1 MNDHSKISGQE
12 QAVKILSKSLA
23 TGLISHAYLF
33 IGAEGIGKM
42 HTAKLFAESIISQ
55 SDKDAHLFFK
65 DNIHPDIL
73 IIEKKADKTVIT
85 IEQITSEIEPWLAL
99 KPFRASRR
107 VVIIRDAHLMRN
119 EAANSLLKILEE
131 PPGYAVIILISDE
144 NRILETVLSRCQ
156 VIRFFAVNERTIE
169 KLLLNRGVEPDRAYR
184 ASRLAGGN
192 ISRAIKFAGD
202 DDFSSKWDLA
212 REIVTKLSSQDRLEI
227 FLGAEKMDSDAD
239 FICSMIETVLR
250 DIYIFQATGEENALV
265 IPENLLIAKKM
276 KKLNESKVKEGIKNI
291 ARLRELYRTNVN
303 VLTIN
308 INICWVLWEAL
319 QD

>member
-1 MNDHSKISGQE
+1 M
-12 QAVKILSKSLA
+12 
-23 TGLISHAYLF
+23 
-33 IGAEGIGKM
+33 
-42 HTAKLFAESIISQ
+42 
-55 SDKDAHLFFK
+55 
-65 DNIHPDIL
+65 
-73 IIEKKADKTVIT
+73 
-85 IEQITSEIEPWLAL
+85 
-99 KPFRASRR
+99 
-107 VVIIRDAHLMRN
+107 
-119 EAANSLLKILEE
+119 
-131 PPGYAVIILISDE
+131 
-144 NRILETVLSRCQ
+144 
-156 VIRFFAVNERTIE
+156 
-169 KLLLNRGVEPDRAYR
+169 
-184 ASRLAGGN
+184 AGGN